1 MAWSNSTIHDA
12 ATAAFR
18 DLELAEDILERI
30 CDEASGGAAL
40 RGKWEGI
47 GNAMD
52 MHTRYRVRPAASL
65 RPHGPLTRANHDASR
80 LL

>member
-1 MAWSNSTIHDA
+1 MAWSNSTTHDA
-12 ATAAFR
+12 ATSAFR

-52 MHTRYRVRPAASL
+52 HAYAVPRKASSL
-65 RPHGPLTRANHDASR
+65 ASLTRAVNPR
-80 LL
+80 QP

>member
-1 MAWSNSTIHDA
+1 MAWSNSATHDA
-12 ATAAFR
+12 ATSAFK

-52 MHTRYRVRPAASL
+52 YAYRVRPAAELQQL
-65 RPHGPLTRANHDASR
+65 RPRGPLTT
-80 LL
+80 